1 MERAREKQERGF
13 TMIELM
19 VALTIL
25 LIGLMM
31 LLATVVTSVRA
42 SSFSR
47 HATEAALLAEDR
59 LEQLRTQA
67 VAAGTIVESN
77 LDEQGFTDT
86 DRGVYTR
93 TSVVTAKALVDGAG
107 NALGNFWEISVTVS
121 WMEQGES
128 TPRTLTLNTERI
140 Q

>member
-1 MERAREKQERGF
+1 MAPRRDRADGGF

-25 LIGLMM
+25 LIGLMV

-47 HATEAALLAEDR
+47 HATEAAVLAEDK

-67 VAAGTIVESN
+67 VTAGTITETT
-77 LDEQGFTDT
+77 LDEQGFVDT
-86 DRGVYTR
+86 ARGLYTR
-93 TSVVTAKALVDGAG
+93 TSVVTSKEQFDGSAQS
-107 NALGNFWEISVTVS
+107 LGFFWEISVTVS
-121 WMEQGES
+121 WDEIGES
-128 TPRTLTLNTERI
+128 TPRTLVLTTQRI

>member
-1 MERAREKQERGF
+1 
-13 TMIELM
+13 MIELM

-25 LIGLMM
+25 LIGLMG

-47 HATEAALLAEDR
+47 HATEAAVLAEDR
-59 LEQLRTQA
+59 LEELRTQA
-67 VAAGTIVESN
+67 VAAGTITETD

-86 DRGVYTR
+86 TRGVYTR
-93 TSVVTAKALVDGAG
+93 ASVVTSRVLLDGAG
-107 NALGNFWEISVTVS
+107 TDLGVFWEIQVTVS
-121 WMEQGES
+121 WQEPGED
-128 TPRTLTLNTERI
+128 TQRTLVLTTERI